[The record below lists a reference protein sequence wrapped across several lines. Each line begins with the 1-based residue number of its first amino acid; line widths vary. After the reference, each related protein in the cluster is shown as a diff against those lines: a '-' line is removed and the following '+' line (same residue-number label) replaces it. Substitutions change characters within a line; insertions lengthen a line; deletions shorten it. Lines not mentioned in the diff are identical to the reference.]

1 MTCLLFATS
10 SPRSYLSAPVSQR
23 PHCKDRFLSP
33 RVHQRPRLRLGV
45 RMVEM
50 ARIGAGA
57 SPEVGVPGEG
67 DAMLGVEESPGGRRK
82 VARWSSVETTLNR
95 MSKWLVSAC
104 FSFAALWKH
113 DVEIMWILLGAVANS
128 LLSLILKKM
137 LNHERPTPALRS
149 DPGMPSSHAQS
160 IFYGATILDLSLFY
174 WLGTN
179 YLTMI
184 LAPAVLSVAI
194 YLSWLRVSQGLHTL
208 NQVIVGATV
217 GSAFS
222 VLWFVLWHSL
232 MQAALTSSPLLR
244 NVVVLGSSA
253 FVLGFGIYV
262 IRNWLKDE

>member
-194 YLSWLRVSQGLHTL
+194 YL
-208 NQVIVGATV
+208 
-217 GSAFS
+217 
-222 VLWFVLWHSL
+222 
-232 MQAALTSSPLLR
+232 AALTSSPLLR